1 MGARCNFVF
10 KQSEDMAVALYSHWD
25 EDHMYELLAAA
36 LNHARPRIQMGD
48 IAYATR
54 MAISY
59 IIKDQ
64 ILEETG
70 YGITAMDPSDQGF
83 LDHPITIDFTDG
95 TVGSGEEWHSINDF
109 INYYSVSLIP
119 AAQKG

>member
-1 MGARCNFVF
+1 MGARCNFIF
-10 KQSEDMAVALYSHWD
+10 KQSEDQAVALYSHWD

-36 LNHARPRIQMGD
+36 LQHAQPRIQMGD
-48 IAYATR
+48 IPYATR

-59 IIKDQ
+59 IIKDS

-83 LDHPITIDFTDG
+83 LDHPITIDFVDG
-95 TVGSGEEWHSINDF
+95 TVGSGEDWHSIQDY
-109 INYYSVSLIP
+109 INYHLVT
-119 AAQKG
+119 AVTK

>member
-10 KQSEDMAVALYSHWD
+10 KQSEDHAVALYSHWD

-36 LNHARPRIQMGD
+36 LNHAQPRIEMGD
-48 IAYATR
+48 ISYATR

-59 IIKDQ
+59 IMKDQ

-83 LDHPITIDFTDG
+83 LDHPITIDFTDM

-109 INYYSVSLIP
+109 INYHSVQLV
-119 AAQKG
+119 K

>member
-10 KQSEDMAVALYSHWD
+10 KQSEDQAVTLYSHWD

-36 LNHARPRIQMGD
+36 LQHAQPRIQMGD
-48 IAYATR
+48 IPYATR

-64 ILEETG
+64 VMEETG
-70 YGITAMDPSDQGF
+70 YGIYAMDPSDQGF
-83 LDHPITIDFTDG
+83 LDHPITIDLTDM

-109 INYYSVSLIP
+109 INYHSVQLI
-119 AAQKG
+119 K

>member
-10 KQSEDMAVALYSHWD
+10 KQSEDYAVALYSHWD

-36 LNHARPRIQMGD
+36 LDHARPRLEIGD
-48 IAYATR
+48 IAYGTR

-59 IIKDQ
+59 IIKDSV
-64 ILEETG
+64 LDETG

-83 LDHPITIDFTDG
+83 LDHPITIDLTDM
-95 TVGSGEEWHSINDF
+95 TVGSGEDWHSLTDF
-109 INYYSVSLIP
+109 ISYHSTRLVKQS
-119 AAQKG
+119 

>member
-10 KQSEDMAVALYSHWD
+10 KQSEDYAVALYSHWD

-36 LNHARPRIQMGD
+36 LDHALPRLHMGD
-48 IAYATR
+48 IPYATR

-59 IIKDQ
+59 IIKDS
-64 ILEETG
+64 ILDETG

-83 LDHPITIDFTDG
+83 LDHPITIDLTDM
-95 TVGSGEEWHSINDF
+95 TVGSGEDWHSITDF
-109 INYYSVSLIP
+109 ISYHSVRLVKQS
-119 AAQKG
+119 

>member
-10 KQSEDMAVALYSHWD
+10 KQSEDQAVCLYSHWD

-36 LNHARPRIQMGD
+36 LRHAQPRIQMGD

-59 IIKDQ
+59 IMKDQ

-83 LDHPITIDFTDG
+83 LDHPITIDFTDM
-95 TVGSGEEWHSINDF
+95 TVGSGEDWHSINDF
-109 INYYSVSLIP
+109 INYHSVQLV
-119 AAQKG
+119 K

>member
-10 KQSEDMAVALYSHWD
+10 KQSEDMAVTLYSHWD

-36 LNHARPRIQMGD
+36 LQHAQPRIQMGD
-48 IAYATR
+48 IPYATR

-64 ILEETG
+64 ILDETG
-70 YGITAMDPSDQGF
+70 YGIQAMDPSDQGF
-83 LDHPITIDFTDG
+83 LDHPITIDFTDM
-95 TVGSGEEWHSINDF
+95 TVGEGEAWHSIDDF
-109 INYYSVSLIP
+109 IQYNSVQLV
-119 AAQKG
+119 KG

>member
-10 KQSEDMAVALYSHWD
+10 KQSEDQAVALYSHWD

-36 LNHARPRIQMGD
+36 LQHAQPRIQMGD
-48 IAYATR
+48 IPYATR

-59 IIKDQ
+59 IIKDS

-95 TVGSGEEWHSINDF
+95 MVGSGEEWHSINDF
-109 INYYSVSLIP
+109 INYHCMQLV
-119 AAQKG
+119 KK

>member
-10 KQSEDMAVALYSHWD
+10 KQSEDQAVTLYSHWD

-36 LNHARPRIQMGD
+36 LQHAQPRIQMGD
-48 IAYATR
+48 IPYATR

-64 ILEETG
+64 VMEETG
-70 YGITAMDPSDQGF
+70 YGIYAMDPSDQGF
-83 LDHPITIDFTDG
+83 LDHPITIDFTDM

-109 INYYSVSLIP
+109 INYHSVQLI
-119 AAQKG
+119 K

>member
-10 KQSEDMAVALYSHWD
+10 KQSEDYAVALYSHWD

-36 LNHARPRIQMGD
+36 LDHALPRLHMGD
-48 IAYATR
+48 IPYATR

-59 IIKDQ
+59 IIKDS
-64 ILEETG
+64 ILDETG

-83 LDHPITIDFTDG
+83 LDHPITIDLTDM
-95 TVGSGEEWHSINDF
+95 TVGSGEDWHSIIDF
-109 INYYSVSLIP
+109 ISYHSVKLVKQS
-119 AAQKG
+119 

>member
-10 KQSEDMAVALYSHWD
+10 KQSEDQAVTLYSHWD

-36 LNHARPRIQMGD
+36 LQHAQPRIQMGD
-48 IAYATR
+48 IPYATR

-64 ILEETG
+64 VMEETG
-70 YGITAMDPSDQGF
+70 YGIYAMDPSDQGF
-83 LDHPITIDFTDG
+83 LDHPIIIDFTDM

-109 INYYSVSLIP
+109 INYHSVQLI
-119 AAQKG
+119 K